1 MSRKRLVLIP
11 SQLMDR
17 NKKRDESGLIRMP
30 AKARENLGFAHD
42 KTLEVWPVGVSA
54 EERRTTTAILTI
66 HHAYT
71 EDIRAAKADGRDLD
85 AIAFVTSKMQASL
98 CRGKY
103 TDVWVSKDVHD
114 TLVGADPEFLLFDDA
129 GGVIRALNVLPHE
142 GKLGS
147 DGAMAEVRPDPA
159 ISPDELVDNISKI
172 FTNERFISKI
182 KGYLWK
188 SGCYYKDNAR
198 DYPIGGHIHIGNPE
212 RVARLDNNRRN
223 LFFKTLNKILDELLG
238 IMMIRLDGTDDGCS
252 RRTKCTM
259 GKYGYFGEWRN
270 HNGRLEYR
278 TLSGMWLTH
287 PRLAAFVIG
296 TAKAITDEV
305 FSRWNDKNYDMKY
318 VYPTEFNNINPYLA
332 DFDGWKE
339 IEVCKDLGCIKSS
352 SKLHEILNES
362 KVSNVNKGLLEEWHT
377 KMRKLSTYANYSS
390 YIDGLREVLSL
401 SAKDINGLD
410 RNLKKNWLEEK
421 PFIV

>member
-1 MSRKRLVLIP
+1 
-11 SQLMDR
+11 MDA

-30 AKARENLGFAHD
+30 AKTREAIGFDHD
-42 KTLEVWPVGVSA
+42 KTMEVWPVGVSA
-54 EERRTTTAILTI
+54 EERKTATAILTI
-66 HHAYT
+66 YHAYT
-71 EDIRAAKADGRDLD
+71 EDTRTAKAAGRDITN
-85 AIAFVTSKMQASL
+85 IAFVTSNMQTSL

-103 TDVWVSKDVHD
+103 TDVWISKDVHD
-114 TLVGADPEFLLFDDA
+114 TLVGADPEFLLFDENDNI
-129 GGVIRALNVLPHE
+129 VRALNILPHE

-159 ISPDELVDNISKI
+159 ITPEELVENIQKI
-172 FTNERFISKI
+172 FKNERTIDKI
-182 KGYLWK
+182 KNYIWK
-188 SGCYYKDNAR
+188 SGCYYKDKTR

-212 RVARLDNNRRN
+212 RVTRLDNTRRN

-238 IMMIRLDGTDDGCS
+238 VMMIRLDGTEDGCS

-270 HNGRLEYR
+270 HSGRLEYR

-287 PRLAAFVIG
+287 PKLASFVIG

-305 FSRWNDKNYDMKY
+305 FSRWNDVNYDIQY
-318 VYPTEFNNINPYLA
+318 VHPTEFNNINPYLQ

-339 IEVCKDLGCIKSS
+339 IQICKDLDCIKSS
-352 SKLHEILNES
+352 RKMHEILNES
-362 KVSNVNKGLLEEWHT
+362 EVSNINKRSLEEWHT
-377 KMRKLSTYANYSS
+377 KMRRLSTYANHSH

-401 SAKDINGLD
+401 SSKDLCELD
-410 RNLKKNWLEEK
+410 RRLKKNWLEEK
-421 PFIV
+421 PFII